1 MLETEEFVSVNS
13 DRLLTDTLTAKTAYA
28 KMKNLCLILG
38 KEIEADIKIY
48 NQNILPRY
56 GIRFSVA

>member
-1 MLETEEFVSVNS
+1 MLETEEFVSNNS

-56 GIRFSVA
+56 CLSY